1 MSGDVVAPYGIP
13 PSRPLRFFFF
23 FFFEEASNFRGCYKL
38 GVQRL
43 KPKEGL
49 EKKNG
54 NSRIVSE
61 QKGAAFCY
69 GFIASG

>member
-1 MSGDVVAPYGIP
+1 MSLRPTVFRRVV
-13 PSRPLRFFFF
+13 RCVLFFF